1 MHQWYH
7 EEHSS
12 GQKYKSILLRNEIIL
27 FKIEPN
33 NLNFVW
39 KVGKI
44 NLLFWRN
51 FEEVVIGENKVLF
64 LLFFYLNLW
73 WKLNKNTFCRFIFI
87 MYMLRISSKSVAMI
101 HQQLKMIKIIVSQ
114 DYNNKSIIIKIFT
127 FFYIYYLFLH

>member
-51 FEEVVIGENKVLF
+51 FEEVIIGENKVLF
-64 LLFFYLNLW
+64 LLFFLFEFVM
-73 WKLNKNTFCRFIFI
+73 K
-87 MYMLRISSKSVAMI
+87 
-101 HQQLKMIKIIVSQ
+101 IKQ
-114 DYNNKSIIIKIFT
+114 K
-127 FFYIYYLFLH
+127 YIL